1 MRRRLVSPPGRGAL
15 PARAEVGEEGRRAG
29 GRAGRV
35 PQEARSAGW
44 RAGRRGGRAERGR
57 RPIGWYSLPERRPG
71 SAWPLCWPLQTVPK
85 KGRGCL
91 PLGFVCPWNVYFSVL
106 FVRCPWQPPMVV
118 PVVNFT

>member
-44 RAGRRGGRAERGR
+44 RAG